1 MAQIDLGKLK
11 FNWRGTWNNTTA
23 YETDDVV
30 YRNGQAYVAVADEAA
45 GSDAP
50 EENADWELMSA
61 GINFRGEWNIATTYY
76 LYDTVTEDGGLFILD
91 GADENEGITGA
102 DPTLGGDWT
111 AITPA
116 PAQNVLTE
124 IGDMVFR
131 NNEGNNQRLTI
142 NPTIGKGLSVA
153 EAPRETYSSREF
165 TYEEN
170 GTGGNTIL
178 TAGSVPD
185 VTYTIRTRNVRANH
199 FTLNGQDRSGTFSWV
214 QEPTITVNIGDT
226 IRFNNTDTF
235 AAHPMAIRVADGG
248 ASVTTG
254 GYTGEGTATVEWD
267 TAGVAAGTYFYQC
280 TNHAEMIGQIVVR
293 DISNRQGALDANGTI
308 DVTRGKTYTIT
319 LNNVTNGVAYNLF
332 SAAAPQ
338 IGAANAITLA
348 EGNSAPAGTTFAG
361 TPITFTF
368 TPNETTPNTVFLA
381 SQANTDNMVT
391 ITVNDNVYVPSWGQA
406 SAGAGDNRRYRHWQ
420 DWYGGDTT
428 DSVTTQGVA
437 QTFGSVLPAAT
448 RNPGADV
455 TVNGTAVGAVQR
467 RLYRGDTGGATT
479 DWIVPDGVEQV
490 RITCIGGG
498 GGGGCHTSNYYG
510 GCGGGGGAW
519 ASGEYEVT
527 PGQVLRIVAGHGGSG
542 AWGGTR
548 YNGGT
553 TTVQDV
559 DGTTFGALVNL
570 SAEGGQSGLYQTS
583 FGEGGDEITVGG
595 TDLIAGT
602 ALRHAGGN
610 GGYGSWQAS
619 GWSSEVYCSGG
630 GGSAGSMYSHGYDGG
645 SSTSWL
651 HGYFTGHCG
660 GGGIGG
666 NGGTGM
672 SNHTPSSHACTSAGS
687 GGGSGGS
694 GQHGQSGEQ
703 NGDYSR
709 TGSPAGAPGGPG
721 LIGDVHVSDY
731 IDHMP
736 TVAGTSAACHPSQP
750 SSLKFADG
758 TDYTNNRYLDT
769 GMITKEGAR
778 FGDGEAE
785 HPAAG
790 WIGEQAVADAA
801 FIDHFGGFI
810 RWRQSQRGSRSTPP
824 TITYTEDCWNGV
836 LGRLWGGGGAGSSV
850 SAARTANGRGGDGG
864 SGAGGGG
871 AMSYT
876 TSGGPGNGTPNN
888 QQEWSVWDTANMAWR
903 VDDRFKNRYDLTV
916 SNTDID
922 GDDSSTYGL
931 VTTTTVYYP
940 NYSAHGG
947 HGGCLGGGGGAGRYG
962 CQGGWGGIGGGG
974 GGASSNHTP
983 IQYGVGGHGGVGYV
997 LIEWE

>member
-45 GSDAP
+45 GTAAP

-153 EAPRETYSSREF
+153 EAPRETYSSRAF

-170 GTGGNTIL
+170 GTGGNTVL
-178 TAGSVPD
+178 TPGSVPD

-199 FTLNGQDRSGTFSWV
+199 FTLNGSDRSGTFSWI

-254 GYTGEGTATVEWD
+254 TYTGEGTATVEWD

-280 TNHAEMIGQIVVR
+280 TNHAGMIGQIVVR
-293 DISNRQGALDANGTI
+293 DISNRQGANNANGTI
-308 DVTRGKTYTIT
+308 DLTRGKTYTIT
-319 LNNVTNGVAYNLF
+319 LDNVTNGVAYNLF

-348 EGNSAPAGTTFAG
+348 EGNSAPGGTTFLG

-381 SQANTDNMVT
+381 SQANTNNMVT

-406 SAGAGDNRRYRHWQ
+406 SAAAGDNRRFKHWQ
-420 DWYGGDTT
+420 DWYGGDCA
-428 DSVTTQGVA
+428 DSATGTP
-437 QTFGSVLPAAT
+437 TSFGTILPTAT
-448 RNPGADV
+448 RDPGVDV
-455 TVNGTAVGAVQR
+455 TVNGTAVGAQQR
-467 RLYRGDTGGATT
+467 RLWRGDTGGATT

-498 GGGGCHTSNYYG
+498 GAGGAYPSNYYG
-510 GCGGGGGAW
+510 GAGGGGGAW
-519 ASGEYEVT
+519 ASGEYTVT
-527 PGQVLRIVAGHGGSG
+527 PGQVLRVVAGHGGSG
-542 AWGGTR
+542 GWGSR

-559 DGTTFGALVNL
+559 DGTNIGNLINL
-570 SAEGGQSGLYQTS
+570 SAEGG
-583 FGEGGDEITVGG
+583 EGGYDRTSYGSGGDDVTVGG

-602 ALRHAGGN
+602 ALRHAGGA
-610 GGYGSWQAS
+610 GGYGCWQPTAW
-619 GWSSEVYCSGG
+619 GPETYVSGG
-630 GGSAGSMYSHGYDGG
+630 GGSAGSMYGHGYNGG
-645 SSTSWL
+645 SSHDWTS
-651 HGYFTGHCG
+651 GYWVGQSG

-666 NGGTGM
+666 HGGAGRA
-672 SNHTPSSHACTSAGS
+672 NYTPSVNSPIAGAG
-687 GGGSGGS
+687 GGGSAGPGM
-694 GQHGQSGEQ
+694 
-703 NGDYSR
+703 NGDNGNQNQGYNYVG
-709 TGSPAGAPGGPG
+709 TPPGGEGGPG
-721 LIGDVHVSDY
+721 LVDGVHVPDY
-731 IDHMP
+731 IDNMP
-736 TVAGTSAACHPSQP
+736 TVAGT
-750 SSLKFADG
+750 G
-758 TDYTNNRYLDT
+758 GYDYTPTTEGLSEWTQNRYSRS
-769 GMITKEGAR
+769 GMLSREGAR
-778 FGDGEAE
+778 FGDGEATQPADGTGFVGE
-785 HPAAG
+785 DAVRNASNFSFDVFKGFNRWQQSRIGSRPAA
-790 WIGEQAVADAA
+790 
-801 FIDHFGGFI
+801 
-810 RWRQSQRGSRSTPP
+810 P
-824 TITYTEDCWNGV
+824 TINYTEDCWNGV
-836 LGRLWGGGGAGSSV
+836 LGRLWGGGGSGGTPHPNW
-850 SAARTANGRGGDGG
+850 AAAMRGGDGG
-864 SGAGGGG
+864 AGAGGGG
-871 AMSYT
+871 ACQYQA
-876 TSGGPGNGTPNN
+876 SGGPGQGTTNI
-888 QQEWSVWDTANMAWR
+888 QLEWSLWDVANMAWR
-903 VDDRFKNRYDLTV
+903 VHDKFKGRYDATAT
-916 SNTDID
+916 NTDID
-922 GDDSSTYGL
+922 GGHSVNLYGL
-931 VTTTTVYYP
+931 VTTTNIYDVNTY
-940 NYSAHGG
+940 ACGG
-947 HGGCLGGGGGAGRYG
+947 HGGCLGGGGAAGRYG
-962 CQGGWGGIGGGG
+962 AQGGFGGIGGGG
-974 GGASSNHTP
+974 GGASSNYSP
-983 IQYGVGGHGGVGYV
+983 VQYGTGGHGGVGYV
-997 LIEWE
+997 MFEWA